1 MPTEF
6 CPDCEVPIRIG
17 PLTRIGQRLTFPHC
31 SASLEVTEVSPLE
44 LYWVVDK
51 QPVALEGR
59 DNKMTVEA
67 GKR

>member
-17 PLTRIGQRLTFPHC
+17 PRPRIGQRLTCPHC